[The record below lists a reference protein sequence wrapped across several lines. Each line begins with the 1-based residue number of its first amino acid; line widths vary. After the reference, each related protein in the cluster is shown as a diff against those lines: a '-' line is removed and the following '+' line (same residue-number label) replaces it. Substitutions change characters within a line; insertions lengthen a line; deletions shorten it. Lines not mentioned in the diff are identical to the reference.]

1 MRAFVR
7 SSYQYDKS
15 FKETQ
20 HRTSG
25 GREPNAYLTA
35 KITHSDAFSFAKLDK
50 EALHFAIM
58 FGPGLR
64 VREQKETAFQSSL
77 IHGWMENSRPE
88 CSTEQSSFY

>member
-1 MRAFVR
+1 MIKA
-7 SSYQYDKS
+7 SKKLSIAHLEEGS
-15 FKETQ
+15 
-20 HRTSG
+20 H
-25 GREPNAYLTA
+25 NAYLTA

-77 IHGWMENSRPE
+77 IHGWMENSHPE